1 MSSDIEKRTR
11 SHKQIELATHVFEQ
25 AARFPDADV
34 SETNL
39 LIDFATHV
47 EQTHALIPVIVS
59 LNKLGHSWKN
69 QGVIQGGD
77 GKALG
82 RLALSELVQ
91 KNSASES
98 LKLIQNNQIFV
109 ANTKK
114 AQATLLRVNQNAEN
128 PISEDRINIALQHI
142 GRLPDL
148 FVMRDTLKEISRN
161 YRIME
166 NNAFKAAWLTMAKI
180 AESEGVEGPLSQ
192 NLSNIMP
199 VIPESPD
206 STKTQFVVTRWVL
219 ADMEE
224 QVKKELVR
232 LQQKA
237 QKLGLPEPQMRFTG
251 NEKIF
256 ELPVYQ
262 DGEEVRGVTLPA
274 LKREVKFSGGMP
286 RFDGAK
292 FIAKIDHE
300 KQSDDTYLNLVATP
314 QGDQSPIL
322 KKWGG
327 DLHVCTPSCEH
338 CDTNRERKTTFI
350 VEDKGE
356 LKQIGSTCVDDFIGK
371 KTLAQ
376 VIGSFDLHSFFQKDN
391 YWDEMDQDFGNGG
404 KEPIWF
410 PIQTFIEMA
419 DYLTRTKGFFK
430 SDQEFATRDVILS
443 AIQHPSKAPAE
454 LRGMVYQAF
463 DENNTTPSKNDYKKM
478 HSFFSGMQSD
488 STYVKNIQSLLQR
501 EYLRLDNRLST
512 GILASVPS
520 AYHRHVEKTNPN
532 NEPVKNEA
540 FGKKGARGSLK
551 LRVNGIEDNP
561 HAEYPYIKYRMTDDD
576 GRKMVWKAS
585 YPGTRALK
593 VGGTFVLNATIKN
606 HSEFKGT
613 HYTSLSRCAD
623 FENVRAEHPIP
634 NFEAGVKKRAFK
646 EKFSFAL
653 DYKDDRGKVT
663 GEGHLRIERRW
674 KEKGALRECDFSIP
688 LPLDYDFETSVL
700 AQMES
705 ITQVDRMGDNGYEFD
720 TKVDKKFMAALQDAS
735 RPYQSENLKLNPE
748 WFLVEDASLPLLDA
762 RQRGSDHSAREPRVF
777 QTLEEAEVEA
787 TKHRLGRISKVVID
801 NNIVALAPAELRLV
815 DKGIQERFRNEASK
829 QGAQT
834 LLYVKG
840 GTNETFD
847 EGEPLSWTP
856 DKLNNGIDVLWS
868 LPAHKGKT
876 GELNPRLYSGLKLA
890 TISGSSSNLAIM
902 QKIKDAISSMDAGKL
917 YDYHQLFPD
926 IITQVNPQSGATR
939 YSVPLSYITNDDN
952 RKLHKDT
959 RALFA
964 VDETTPYYLKNQGA
978 DVLDIRIA
986 LPGEIERN
994 FDDDTV
1000 VLELRGDETIV
1011 ELREQIVERATEA
1024 LNDPNRDHKRVRGR
1038 RNS

>member
-1 MSSDIEKRTR
+1 MSGDIEKRKR
-11 SHKQIELATHVFEQ
+11 AHQQIELATHVLEQ
-25 AARFPDADV
+25 AARSPNADI
-34 SETNL
+34 SETNT
-39 LIDFATHV
+39 LIDFATHI
-47 EQTHALIPVIVS
+47 EQTHALIPLIVS
-59 LNKLGHSWKN
+59 LNQLGQTWKN
-69 QGVIQGGD
+69 QGRIQSTN
-77 GKALG
+77 GKGLG
-82 RLALSELVQ
+82 RIALSALVQ
-91 KNSASES
+91 KNSASDN
-98 LKLIQNNQIFV
+98 LKLIQNNHLFV

-114 AQATLLRVNQNAEN
+114 AQATLLKVNQNTEN
-128 PISEDRINIALQHI
+128 PISEDRINIALQHV
-142 GRLPDL
+142 GRLPDF
-148 FVMRDTLKEISRN
+148 FVIRDTLKEISRN

-166 NNAFKAAWLTMAKI
+166 NNPFKAAWLTMAKI
-180 AESEGVEGPLSQ
+180 AGEEGIEGPLSQ
-192 NLSNIMP
+192 NSSNIMP

-206 STKTQFVVTRWVL
+206 SIKTQFVVTRWIL

-224 QVKKELVR
+224 NVKKELVR

-262 DGEEVRGVTLPA
+262 DGEEVRGITLPA

-286 RFDGAK
+286 RFEGAK

-300 KQSDDTYLNLVATP
+300 KQKDGTYRNLVATP

-322 KKWGG
+322 KKWAG

-338 CDTNRERKTTFI
+338 CDTNRDRKTTFI

-371 KTLAQ
+371 RTLSQ
-376 VIGSFDLHSFFQKDN
+376 VIGSFDLHAFFQGDD

-404 KEPIWF
+404 KEPVWF
-410 PIQTFIEMA
+410 PIQAFIEMA
-419 DYLTRTKGFFK
+419 DYLTKTKGFLK

-454 LRGMVYQAF
+454 LRGIVYQAF
-463 DENNTTPSKNDYKKM
+463 DKNNNTPDNHDYEKM
-478 HSFFSGMQSD
+478 HAFFSEMGSN
-488 STYVKNIQSLLQR
+488 STYIKNIQSLLQR

-512 GILASVPS
+512 GILASAPS
-520 AYHRHVEKTNPN
+520 AYHRYMEKANPN

-551 LRVNGIEDNP
+551 VRVNDIEDNP
-561 HAEYPYIKYRMTDDD
+561 HAQYPYIKYRMTDDD

-585 YPGTRALK
+585 YPGARALR
-593 VGGTFVLNATIKN
+593 VGETFVLNATIKN
-606 HSEFKGT
+606 HSEFNGT

-623 FENVRAEHPIP
+623 FEKVNAEHPTP
-634 NFEAGVKKRAFK
+634 NFEVGVKKRAFK
-646 EKFSFAL
+646 EKFSFIL

-663 GEGHLRIERRW
+663 GEGHLRIERHW
-674 KEKGALRECDFSIP
+674 KEKGTIRECDFSIP

-705 ITQVDRMGDNGYEFD
+705 ITQVKRLGDEGYEFD
-720 TKVDKKFMAALQDAS
+720 AKVDKKFMAALQDAT
-735 RPYQSENLKLNPE
+735 RPYQSENVKLNSE

-762 RQRGSDHSAREPRVF
+762 QQRSGEHNAREPRVF
-777 QTLEEAEVEA
+777 QTLEEAEIEA
-787 TKHRLGRISKVVID
+787 TKHRIGRISKVAVD
-801 NNIVALAPAELRLV
+801 NNIATFAPTELRLV
-815 DKGIQERFRNEASK
+815 DKGIQERFRREASQ
-829 QGAQT
+829 QGAQI
-834 LLYVKG
+834 LLYVNG

-847 EGEPLSWTP
+847 EGEPLSWSP
-856 DKLNNGIDVLWS
+856 EKLNNGIEVLWS

-876 GELNPRLYSGLKLA
+876 EELNPRLYSGLKLA
-890 TISGSSSNLAIM
+890 TISGSSSNLTIM
-902 QKIKDAISSMDAGKL
+902 QKVKDAISSMDAGKL
-917 YDYHQLFPD
+917 YEHHQLFPD
-926 IITQVNPQSGATR
+926 IITQVTPQSGATR

-964 VDETTPYYLKNQGA
+964 VDETTPYYLKHQGA

-986 LPGEIERN
+986 LPGEPERN

-1000 VLELRGDETIV
+1000 VLELRGDENII
-1011 ELREQIVERATEA
+1011 ELKELIIERAIKA
-1024 LNDPNRDHKRVRGR
+1024 LDDPNRDHKRVRGR
-1038 RNS
+1038 RQN